1 MYLNIIYDWIC
12 QHWDKIV
19 DIATVLSP
27 IIAVIIACQNSRAT
41 SKANAKLVKE
51 IKQLSVLQL
60 RTSMDMLEVDLCN
73 RELDSVFDSD
83 EMRLLRDEMNELKNK
98 TDISDADL
106 QKVMNRMSVLEK
118 NNKFKYNIYLKISQ
132 MRANMYF
139 AIKEIANN

>member
-1 MYLNIIYDWIC
+1 MIWDFIDSN
-12 QHWDKIV
+12 WDKIV
-19 DIATVLSP
+19 DVATILSP
-27 IIAVIIACQNSRAT
+27 IVAVILAWWASH
-41 SKANAKLVKE
+41 SSSVANKKLVKE

-83 EMRLLRDEMNELKNK
+83 EMRILRDEMNELKNK
-98 TDISDADL
+98 KDISDADL